1 MKKRETQGNFL
12 VCAGLALASAALA
25 VTSDLQT
32 CLMLSC
38 AAFWAGLARKEW
50 RERQSARESENQARR
65 QLLRRRLLGG
75 RA

>member
-1 MKKRETQGNFL
+1 MNMNIL
-12 VCAGLALASAALA
+12 ISAALALASAALA
-25 VTSDLQT
+25 VTCDLQT

-50 RERQSARESENQARR
+50 RALRSARESENLEKRR
-65 QLLRRRLLGG
+65 QLRQRLLGG

>member
-1 MKKRETQGNFL
+1 MNMNIL
-12 VCAGLALASAALA
+12 ISAALALASAVLA
-25 VTSDLQT
+25 VTCDLQT
-32 CLMLSC
+32 CLMLAC

>member
-1 MKKRETQGNFL
+1 MNIL
-12 VCAGLALASAALA
+12 ISAALALASAVLA
-25 VTSDLQT
+25 VTCDLQT

-50 RERQSARESENQARR
+50 RARQSARESENQARR